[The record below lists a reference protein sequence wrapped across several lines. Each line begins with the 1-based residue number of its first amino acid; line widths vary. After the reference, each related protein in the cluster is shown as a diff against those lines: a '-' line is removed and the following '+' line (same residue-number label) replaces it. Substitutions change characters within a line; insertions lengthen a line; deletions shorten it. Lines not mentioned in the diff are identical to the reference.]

1 MSRSGVVKLQGTA
14 GSVERCR
21 RDRISMKKEAG
32 TALDAGQKISRCG
45 VCGSGF
51 WNCARSVARVRRWMS
66 SSKLNRSWIVVLVSF
81 DKDSKV
87 I

>member
-1 MSRSGVVKLQGTA
+1 MQGTA

-21 RDRISMKKEAG
+21 RDRIISMKKEAG
-32 TALDAGQKISRCG
+32 RAWDAGQNFSRCG

-51 WNCARSVARVRRWMS
+51 GHIARSVARVRRCILS
-66 SSKLNRSWIVVLVSF
+66 SNLNRSWIVVLVSF

>member
-1 MSRSGVVKLQGTA
+1 MSRSGAVKLQRIA

-32 TALDAGQKISRCG
+32 RALDAGQKISRCG
-45 VCGSGF
+45 VYGSGF
-51 WNCARSVARVRRWMS
+51 GHIARSVARVRRCILS
-66 SSKLNRSWIVVLVSF
+66 SNLNRSWIVVLVSF